1 MRKLIFWC
9 IGLSLLWVIAGCAGS
24 SSGGLSSTSF
34 RSDLGL
40 TTGLVLSEQAE
51 RILIGKHQYQIQ
63 IFDQSSDR
71 SYFETAWKD
80 RLLFDDER
88 EAGVKQAKSRIIL
101 EGRARLRASVG
112 STLRVKFKGENQL
125 LYQKTGNG
133 ETGSEITPLC
143 KEYFKEIAN
152 DLKTEFSTRIREF

>member
-1 MRKLIFWC
+1 MQKLIFWC
-9 IGLSLLWVIAGCAGS
+9 TGLSLIWITAGCAGS
-24 SSGGLSSTSF
+24 SSGGLSATTF
-34 RSDLGL
+34 YSDLGL
-40 TTGLVLSEQAE
+40 TTSVVLSEQAE
-51 RILIGKHQYQIQ
+51 RILIRKHHYQIQ
-63 IFDQSSDR
+63 IFDQSMDR

-88 EAGVKQAKSRIIL
+88 EAGVIQAKSRIIL

-112 STLRVKFKGENQL
+112 STLRVKFRGENQL
-125 LYQKTGNG
+125 LYQTTGNW
-133 ETGSEITPLC
+133 ETGSEIMPLC